1 MFFDMDKNLN
11 CEIYIYKKKMFL
23 RCKRQK
29 LTTHFQNWKIHSSVS
44 PFLHILYKTFT
55 SLSDVALMIIKLY
68 KLLLKYDLLL
78 LVSALYCYAVLLYK
92 KRKLQVFNF
101 CNMCKNYLQSVN
113 LNFLQIYIYR
123 TFYFKIFTNAR
134 GERQDHTHLCRLV
147 MSISFIKDVYTH
159 GHYSTLK
166 RVLTHKHDG
175 NHLFSNILKILRRWL
190 KKSLKIYTTSFV
202 SAK

>member
-1 MFFDMDKNLN
+1 MICCYWFQL
-11 CEIYIYKKKMFL
+11 YIVTRFYY
-23 RCKRQK
+23 
-29 LTTHFQNWKIHSSVS
+29 I
-44 PFLHILYKTFT
+44 
-55 SLSDVALMIIKLY
+55 
-68 KLLLKYDLLL
+68 
-78 LVSALYCYAVLLYK
+78 K

-113 LNFLQIYIYR
+113 LKKNYKF
-123 TFYFKIFTNAR
+123 IFT
-134 GERQDHTHLCRLV
+134 GHFILKYLQMQEVKDKITHTYVVQLCR
-147 MSISFIKDVYTH
+147 ISFIKDVHTR

-175 NHLFSNILKILRRWL
+175 HHLFSNILKILRRRL